1 MANVNHDQLAGGDL
15 HDNKVYPAT
24 GTPLPSWSATDGRY
38 QAKGS
43 VTGLPI
49 ASSTQA
55 GVVNQTDWSTFN
67 AKQAALGYTAVN
79 KAGDTLTGTLIAP
92 LQDSGGQVYNIL
104 GYGAKADA
112 KSFTNGATT
121 AGSAV
126 FTSAT
131 ANFTSADVGK
141 IITIAGGYTGGVY
154 FRTTIASWQSATQ
167 VTLASAAPLGVS
179 GASFDYGTNN
189 STALQ
194 AAVNAAATA
203 GGGTILIPVG
213 TFLMGT
219 DMSGDLKHNIWIKG
233 SGRGATVLKLCG
245 GIAPIAFGTGDATL
259 NHVTKN
265 IRVTDLT
272 IDMNGQTGASYG
284 LIAACCQDVSIDNIH
299 IKNQANGAKSM
310 LFFGVNSGA
319 SSAWLGRNLF
329 VSNSIFSDSTGS
341 WECITLA
348 QSRNCKLV
356 NCQFRDK
363 AGFYNFLNYG
373 SYDVSLAAC
382 DFYNCGNGVNG
393 HGDTQFIGC
402 NFFAASVTV
411 TAYNTKFIGC
421 SWRNLSGSYQGA
433 ITFYGNEN
441 AANETGWDSTPGAIE
456 VMPNPKVIGCTFE
469 NCNTNSITAS
479 LFRDSLGNY
488 HAPLRDLLISG
499 CSFTKAYWRGI
510 DVCADHLTIQD
521 CVFVDSNQLNS
532 GSVSHN
538 LGLSGGTIRLRN
550 IYSIDDQGAPTVND
564 DILIDRQASTVSAFP
579 TTDVYLYDSELTRG
593 NKIRCFNGAFL
604 NTMPA
609 GLNLYGENNI
619 GLNPDKNYA
628 LGSITGATTVNAA
641 NGTMQ
646 TATLTGNVTI
656 TLTTSLVLGTQL
668 RLVLTQDATGSRTAT
683 WPSNFK
689 KAGGSLVLST
699 LANAQ
704 DTVTMRWSGSDWVE
718 VGRALNVS

>member
-1 MANVNHDQLAGGDL
+1 
-15 HDNKVYPAT
+15 
-24 GTPLPSWSATDGRY
+24 
-38 QAKGS
+38 
-43 VTGLPI
+43 
-49 ASSTQA
+49 
-55 GVVNQTDWSTFN
+55 VVNQTDWSTFN

-284 LIAACCQDVSIDNIH
+284 LIAACCQDVSID
-299 IKNQANGAKSM
+299 KSI
-310 LFFGVNSGA
+310 S
-319 SSAWLGRNLF
+319 RTRR
-329 VSNSIFSDSTGS
+329 TGPN
-341 WECITLA
+341 
-348 QSRNCKLV
+348 R
-356 NCQFRDK
+356 
-363 AGFYNFLNYG
+363 
-373 SYDVSLAAC
+373 
-382 DFYNCGNGVNG
+382 
-393 HGDTQFIGC
+393 
-402 NFFAASVTV
+402 
-411 TAYNTKFIGC
+411 C
-421 SWRNLSGSYQGA
+421 SFSGSTRAHRAPGW
-433 ITFYGNEN
+433 
-441 AANETGWDSTPGAIE
+441 AATSSSRIPFLATRPARGSASCWRSRA
-456 VMPNPKVIGCTFE
+456 
-469 NCNTNSITAS
+469 TAS
-479 LFRDSLGNY
+479 WS
-488 HAPLRDLLISG
+488 IVSSG
-499 CSFTKAYWRGI
+499 IRRVFTTSSI
-510 DVCADHLTIQD
+510 MVLTM
-521 CVFVDSNQLNS
+521 SRWPPATS
-532 GSVSHN
+532 
-538 LGLSGGTIRLRN
+538 TT
-550 IYSIDDQGAPTVND
+550 AAT
-564 DILIDRQASTVSAFP
+564 ASTAMGTPSSS
-579 TTDVYLYDSELTRG
+579 DVIS
-593 NKIRCFNGAFL
+593 
-604 NTMPA
+604 
-609 GLNLYGENNI
+609 
-619 GLNPDKNYA
+619 
-628 LGSITGATTVNAA
+628 
-641 NGTMQ
+641 
-646 TATLTGNVTI
+646 
-656 TLTTSLVLGTQL
+656 
-668 RLVLTQDATGSRTAT
+668 SR
-683 WPSNFK
+683 
-689 KAGGSLVLST
+689 
-699 LANAQ
+699 
-704 DTVTMRWSGSDWVE
+704 R
-718 VGRALNVS
+718 R